1 MRRQLRSRRT
11 PSFPH
16 SYRYRLDYRCTPP
29 CLVNFLNVVDMGS
42 RYVPRLSSNSC
53 VQVILLPWLPKCWDY
68 RHEPLHLV
76 LKHFRNTEPKTL
88 CFDDQDDLNQNYLA
102 DEEEE
107 AEEEAQVIL
116 VPKSEEEEEEKE
128 KEEEEEEKKEE
139 EEGQGQ
145 PTGNAWWQ
153 KLQIMSEYLW
163 DPERR
168 MFLARTGLILLIYFF
183 FYASLAAVI
192 TLCMY
197 TLFLTI
203 SPYIPTFTER
213 VKPPGVMIRPFA
225 HSLNFNFNVSEPDTW
240 QHYVISLNGFLQGYN
255 DSLQEEMNVDCP
267 PGQYFIQDGDE
278 DEDKKACQFK
288 RSFLKNCS
296 GLEDPTFGY
305 STGQPCILLKMNRI
319 VGFRPELG
327 DPVKVSCKV
336 QRGDENDIRSI
347 SYYPESA
354 SFDLRY
360 YPYYGKLTHVNY
372 TSPLVAMHFTDVVK
386 NQAVPVQCQLKGK
399 GIINDVINDRFVG
412 RAEKTTWKKIPT
424 SEFFLGYLFDSSMMF
439 SETIRVAGTTGAHHH
454 AQLIFVFL
462 VETGFHHVG
471 QAGFELLTFSD
482 PPASA
487 SQSAEI
493 T

>member
-1 MRRQLRSRRT
+1 MRRQLRARR
-11 PSFPH
+11 PLAFPYGYH
-16 SYRYRLDYRCTPP
+16 HRL
-29 CLVNFLNVVDMGS
+29 
-42 RYVPRLSSNSC
+42 
-53 VQVILLPWLPKCWDY
+53 
-68 RHEPLHLV
+68 E
-76 LKHFRNTEPKTL
+76 
-88 CFDDQDDLNQNYLA
+88 DQDEVNLDYLA

-107 AEEEAQVIL
+107 AEEEAQVMM
-116 VPKSEEEEEEKE
+116 VPDL
-128 KEEEEEEKKEE
+128 EEEEEKKEE
-139 EEGQGQ
+139 EKEEKGDQCQ
-145 PTGNAWWQ
+145 PRGNAWWQ
-153 KLQIMSEYLW
+153 KLQIINEYLW
-163 DPERR
+163 DPER
-168 MFLARTGLILLIYFF
+168 TGLILVVYFL

-197 TLFLTI
+197 TLFLAI
-203 SPYIPTFTER
+203 SPYMLTFTEQ

-267 PGQYFIQDGDE
+267 PGQYFIQDGNE

-347 SYYPESA
+347 NYYPESA

-386 NQAVPVQCQLKGK
+386 NQAVPVQCQLKGT
-399 GIINDVINDRFVG
+399 GIINDVINDHFVG
-412 RAEKTTWKKIPT
+412 TVIFTLNI
-424 SEFFLGYLFDSSMMF
+424 
-439 SETIRVAGTTGAHHH
+439 ET
-454 AQLIFVFL
+454 
-462 VETGFHHVG
+462 
-471 QAGFELLTFSD
+471 
-482 PPASA
+482 
-487 SQSAEI
+487 
-493 T
+493 

>member
-1 MRRQLRSRRT
+1 M
-11 PSFPH
+11 
-16 SYRYRLDYRCTPP
+16 
-29 CLVNFLNVVDMGS
+29 FLGKWTSEASPNIELFFIYFDWWD
-42 RYVPRLSSNSC
+42 VPWEIFFSKKRGCVLSLF
-53 VQVILLPWLPKCWDY
+53 Q
-68 RHEPLHLV
+68 
-76 LKHFRNTEPKTL
+76 
-88 CFDDQDDLNQNYLA
+88 DDQDEVNQNYLA

-107 AEEEAQVIL
+107 AEEEARVMV
-116 VPKSEEEEEEKE
+116 VPDLEEEEEEEEEKE
-128 KEEEEEEKKEE
+128 EEEKEEEDSHSQE
-139 EEGQGQ
+139 
-145 PTGNAWWQ
+145 TDSAWWR
-153 KLQIMSEYLW
+153 KLQIVNEYLW
-163 DPERR
+163 DPEKRTS
-168 MFLARTGLILLIYFF
+168 LARTGQSWSLILVIYFF

-203 SPYIPTFTER
+203 SPYMPTFTER

-305 STGQPCILLKMNRI
+305 STGQPCILLKMNRHLI
-319 VGFRPELG
+319 HTCFYL
-327 DPVKVSCKV
+327 

-347 SYYPESA
+347 NYYPESA

-412 RAEKTTWKKIPT
+412 RVIFTLNI
-424 SEFFLGYLFDSSMMF
+424 
-439 SETIRVAGTTGAHHH
+439 ET
-454 AQLIFVFL
+454 
-462 VETGFHHVG
+462 
-471 QAGFELLTFSD
+471 
-482 PPASA
+482 
-487 SQSAEI
+487 
-493 T
+493 

>member
-1 MRRQLRSRRT
+1 MRKQLRSRRA
-11 PSFPH
+11 PAFPYG
-16 SYRYRLDYRCTPP
+16 YRYRLDDQGE
-29 CLVNFLNVVDMGS
+29 VN
-42 RYVPRLSSNSC
+42 
-53 VQVILLPWLPKCWDY
+53 K
-68 RHEPLHLV
+68 
-76 LKHFRNTEPKTL
+76 
-88 CFDDQDDLNQNYLA
+88 NYLA

-107 AEEEAQVIL
+107 AEAEPPVMVAPDL
-116 VPKSEEEEEEKE
+116 EEEEEEKE
-128 KEEEEEEKKEE
+128 EEEEESR
-139 EEGQGQ
+139 GQ
-145 PTGNAWWQ
+145 PISNAWWQ
-153 KLQIMSEYLW
+153 KLQILIESLW

-168 MFLARTGLILLIYFF
+168 MSLAQTGLILIIYFF
-183 FYASLAAVI
+183 FYASLAAAI
-192 TLCMY
+192 TLCTYM
-197 TLFLTI
+197 LFLTVN
-203 SPYIPTFTER
+203 PYMPTSTER
-213 VKPPGVMIRPFA
+213 MKTPGVMIRPFA

-267 PGQYFIQDGDE
+267 PGRYFIQDGNE

-319 VGFRPELG
+319 AGFLPELG

-347 SYYPESA
+347 NYYPESA

-399 GIINDVINDRFVG
+399 GIINDVISDRFVG
-412 RAEKTTWKKIPT
+412 RVIFTLNI
-424 SEFFLGYLFDSSMMF
+424 
-439 SETIRVAGTTGAHHH
+439 ET
-454 AQLIFVFL
+454 
-462 VETGFHHVG
+462 
-471 QAGFELLTFSD
+471 
-482 PPASA
+482 
-487 SQSAEI
+487 
-493 T
+493 

>member
-1 MRRQLRSRRT
+1 MRRQLRSRRA
-11 PSFPH
+11 PVFP
-16 SYRYRLDYRCTPP
+16 YGYGYRL
-29 CLVNFLNVVDMGS
+29 N
-42 RYVPRLSSNSC
+42 
-53 VQVILLPWLPKCWDY
+53 
-68 RHEPLHLV
+68 
-76 LKHFRNTEPKTL
+76 
-88 CFDDQDDLNQNYLA
+88 DQDEVNQNYLA

-107 AEEEAQVIL
+107 AEEEARVVMAL
-116 VPKSEEEEEEKE
+116 ELEEEEDEEEKEEEEEEEKE
-128 KEEEEEEKKEE
+128 QKEEEG
-139 EEGQGQ
+139 GQGQ
-145 PTGNAWWQ
+145 TTGNTWWQ
-153 KLQIMSEYLW
+153 KVQILNEYLW

-168 MFLARTGLILLIYFF
+168 MSLSQTGQSWRMILVIYFF

-192 TLCMY
+192 TVCMY
-197 TLFLTI
+197 MLFLTI
-203 SPYIPTFTER
+203 SPYMPTFTER
-213 VKPPGVMIRPFA
+213 MKPDLFSLPGVMIRPFA

-319 VGFRPELG
+319 VGFRPEFG

-336 QRGDENDIRSI
+336 QRGDENDIRAI
-347 SYYPESA
+347 NYYPESA

-386 NQAVPVQCQLKGK
+386 NQVVPVQCQLKGK

-412 RAEKTTWKKIPT
+412 RVIFTLNI
-424 SEFFLGYLFDSSMMF
+424 
-439 SETIRVAGTTGAHHH
+439 ET
-454 AQLIFVFL
+454 
-462 VETGFHHVG
+462 
-471 QAGFELLTFSD
+471 
-482 PPASA
+482 
-487 SQSAEI
+487 
-493 T
+493 

>member
-1 MRRQLRSRRT
+1 MRRQLRSRRA
-11 PSFPH
+11 PAFPYG
-16 SYRYRLDYRCTPP
+16 YRYRLD
-29 CLVNFLNVVDMGS
+29 
-42 RYVPRLSSNSC
+42 
-53 VQVILLPWLPKCWDY
+53 
-68 RHEPLHLV
+68 
-76 LKHFRNTEPKTL
+76 
-88 CFDDQDDLNQNYLA
+88 DQDEVNQNYLA

-107 AEEEAQVIL
+107 AEEEARVMVVHDL
-116 VPKSEEEEEEKE
+116 EEEEEEEEKE
-128 KEEEEEEKKEE
+128 EEEEEE

-145 PTGNAWWQ
+145 PTSNALWQ
-153 KLQIMSEYLW
+153 KLQIVNEHLW
-163 DPERR
+163 DPEKR
-168 MFLARTGLILLIYFF
+168 MSLARTGLILVIYFF

-203 SPYIPTFTER
+203 SPYMPTFTER

-267 PGQYFIQDGDE
+267 PGQYFIQDGNE

-305 STGQPCILLKMNRI
+305 STGQPCILLKMNR
-319 VGFRPELG
+319 
-327 DPVKVSCKV
+327 
-336 QRGDENDIRSI
+336 RGDENDIRSI
-347 SYYPESA
+347 NYYPESA

-412 RAEKTTWKKIPT
+412 RVIFTLNI
-424 SEFFLGYLFDSSMMF
+424 
-439 SETIRVAGTTGAHHH
+439 ET
-454 AQLIFVFL
+454 
-462 VETGFHHVG
+462 
-471 QAGFELLTFSD
+471 
-482 PPASA
+482 
-487 SQSAEI
+487 
-493 T
+493 

>member
-1 MRRQLRSRRT
+1 MRRQLRSRRA
-11 PSFPH
+11 PAFPYG
-16 SYRYRLDYRCTPP
+16 YRYRLD
-29 CLVNFLNVVDMGS
+29 
-42 RYVPRLSSNSC
+42 
-53 VQVILLPWLPKCWDY
+53 
-68 RHEPLHLV
+68 
-76 LKHFRNTEPKTL
+76 
-88 CFDDQDDLNQNYLA
+88 DQDEVNQNYLA

-107 AEEEAQVIL
+107 AEEEARVMV
-116 VPKSEEEEEEKE
+116 VPDLEEEEEEEEEGKEEEE
-128 KEEEEEEKKEE
+128 KEEEESQAQE
-139 EEGQGQ
+139 
-145 PTGNAWWQ
+145 TGSAWWR
-153 KLQIMSEYLW
+153 KWQIVNAYLW
-163 DPERR
+163 DPEKR
-168 MFLARTGLILLIYFF
+168 MSLARTGQSWSLILVIYFF

-203 SPYIPTFTER
+203 SPYMPTFTER

-319 VGFRPELG
+319 VGFRPEPG

-347 SYYPESA
+347 NYYPESA

-386 NQAVPVQCQLKGK
+386 NQVVPVQCQLKGK

-412 RAEKTTWKKIPT
+412 RVIFTLNI
-424 SEFFLGYLFDSSMMF
+424 
-439 SETIRVAGTTGAHHH
+439 ET
-454 AQLIFVFL
+454 
-462 VETGFHHVG
+462 
-471 QAGFELLTFSD
+471 
-482 PPASA
+482 
-487 SQSAEI
+487 
-493 T
+493 

>member
-1 MRRQLRSRRT
+1 MRRQLRSRRA
-11 PSFPH
+11 PSFPY
-16 SYRYRLDYRCTPP
+16 SYRYRLDDPDE
-29 CLVNFLNVVDMGS
+29 V
-42 RYVPRLSSNSC
+42 
-53 VQVILLPWLPKCWDY
+53 
-68 RHEPLHLV
+68 
-76 LKHFRNTEPKTL
+76 
-88 CFDDQDDLNQNYLA
+88 NQNYLA

-107 AEEEAQVIL
+107 AEEEARVTV
-116 VPKSEEEEEEKE
+116 VPKSEEEEEEEE
-128 KEEEEEEKKEE
+128 KEEEEEEEKEE

-153 KLQIMSEYLW
+153 KLQIMNEYLW

-168 MFLARTGLILLIYFF
+168 MFLARTGQSWSLILLIYFF

-267 PGQYFIQDGDE
+267 PGQYFIQDGNE

-305 STGQPCILLKMNRI
+305 STGQPCILLKMNRHPTYTC
-319 VGFRPELG
+319 FCL
-327 DPVKVSCKV
+327 

-412 RAEKTTWKKIPT
+412 RVIFTLNI
-424 SEFFLGYLFDSSMMF
+424 
-439 SETIRVAGTTGAHHH
+439 ET
-454 AQLIFVFL
+454 
-462 VETGFHHVG
+462 
-471 QAGFELLTFSD
+471 
-482 PPASA
+482 
-487 SQSAEI
+487 
-493 T
+493 

>member
-1 MRRQLRSRRT
+1 MRRQLRSRRALA
-11 PSFPH
+11 FPYG
-16 SYRYRLDYRCTPP
+16 YRYRLD
-29 CLVNFLNVVDMGS
+29 
-42 RYVPRLSSNSC
+42 
-53 VQVILLPWLPKCWDY
+53 
-68 RHEPLHLV
+68 
-76 LKHFRNTEPKTL
+76 
-88 CFDDQDDLNQNYLA
+88 DQDEVNQNYLA

-107 AEEEAQVIL
+107 AEEEARVMV
-116 VPKSEEEEEEKE
+116 VPNLEKEEEEEEEKG
-128 KEEEEEEKKEE
+128 EEEEKKEE

-145 PTGNAWWQ
+145 PTGNAWWR
-153 KLQIMSEYLW
+153 KLQILNEYLW

-168 MFLARTGLILLIYFF
+168 MSLARTGQSWRHQRLPRGLSSNLPSAVLKTPLPCNLVHGHHLLSKPFQRRCCKGLILVIYFF

-203 SPYIPTFTER
+203 SPYMPTFNEQM
-213 VKPPGVMIRPFA
+213 KPP
-225 HSLNFNFNVSEPDTW
+225 
-240 QHYVISLNGFLQGYN
+240 GYN

-278 DEDKKACQFK
+278 DADKKACQFK
-288 RSFLKNCS
+288 RSSLKNCS

-336 QRGDENDIRSI
+336 QTGDENDIRSI
-347 SYYPESA
+347 NYYPESA

-399 GIINDVINDRFVG
+399 GITNDVISDRFVG
-412 RAEKTTWKKIPT
+412 RVIFTLNI
-424 SEFFLGYLFDSSMMF
+424 
-439 SETIRVAGTTGAHHH
+439 ET
-454 AQLIFVFL
+454 
-462 VETGFHHVG
+462 
-471 QAGFELLTFSD
+471 
-482 PPASA
+482 
-487 SQSAEI
+487 
-493 T
+493 

>member
-1 MRRQLRSRRT
+1 MRRQLRSRRA
-11 PSFPH
+11 PAFPYG
-16 SYRYRLDYRCTPP
+16 YRYRLD
-29 CLVNFLNVVDMGS
+29 
-42 RYVPRLSSNSC
+42 
-53 VQVILLPWLPKCWDY
+53 
-68 RHEPLHLV
+68 
-76 LKHFRNTEPKTL
+76 
-88 CFDDQDDLNQNYLA
+88 DQDEVNQNYLA

-107 AEEEAQVIL
+107 AEEEARVMVVHDL
-116 VPKSEEEEEEKE
+116 EEEEEEEEKE
-128 KEEEEEEKKEE
+128 EEEEEE

-145 PTGNAWWQ
+145 PTSNALWQ
-153 KLQIMSEYLW
+153 KLQIVNEHLW
-163 DPERR
+163 DPEKR
-168 MFLARTGLILLIYFF
+168 MSLARTGQSWSLILVIYFF

-203 SPYIPTFTER
+203 SPYMPTFTER

-267 PGQYFIQDGDE
+267 PGQYFIQDGNE

-305 STGQPCILLKMNRI
+305 STGQPCILLKMNR
-319 VGFRPELG
+319 
-327 DPVKVSCKV
+327 
-336 QRGDENDIRSI
+336 RGDENDIRSI
-347 SYYPESA
+347 NYYPESA

-412 RAEKTTWKKIPT
+412 RVIFTLNI
-424 SEFFLGYLFDSSMMF
+424 
-439 SETIRVAGTTGAHHH
+439 ET
-454 AQLIFVFL
+454 
-462 VETGFHHVG
+462 
-471 QAGFELLTFSD
+471 
-482 PPASA
+482 
-487 SQSAEI
+487 
-493 T
+493 

>member
-1 MRRQLRSRRT
+1 MRRQLRSRRA
-11 PSFPH
+11 PAFPYG
-16 SYRYRLDYRCTPP
+16 YRYRLD
-29 CLVNFLNVVDMGS
+29 
-42 RYVPRLSSNSC
+42 
-53 VQVILLPWLPKCWDY
+53 
-68 RHEPLHLV
+68 
-76 LKHFRNTEPKTL
+76 
-88 CFDDQDDLNQNYLA
+88 DQDEVNQNYLA

-107 AEEEAQVIL
+107 AEEEAQVMM
-116 VPKSEEEEEEKE
+116 VPGLEEEEEEE
-128 KEEEEEEKKEE
+128 EGKEEEEERE

-145 PTGNAWWQ
+145 PTGNAWQQ
-153 KLQIMSEYLW
+153 KLQIVTEYLW
-163 DPERR
+163 DPEKR
-168 MFLARTGLILLIYFF
+168 MSLARTGQSRSLILVIYFF

-192 TLCMY
+192 TLFLYM
-197 TLFLTI
+197 LFLAI
-203 SPYIPTFTER
+203 SPYMPTFTEQ

-225 HSLNFNFNVSEPDTW
+225 HSLNFNFNVSEPETW
-240 QHYVISLNGFLQGYN
+240 QRYVISLNGFLQGYN

-336 QRGDENDIRSI
+336 QKGDENDIRSI
-347 SYYPESA
+347 NYYPESA

-399 GIINDVINDRFVG
+399 SIVNDVINDRFVG
-412 RAEKTTWKKIPT
+412 RIVFTLNI
-424 SEFFLGYLFDSSMMF
+424 
-439 SETIRVAGTTGAHHH
+439 ET
-454 AQLIFVFL
+454 
-462 VETGFHHVG
+462 
-471 QAGFELLTFSD
+471 
-482 PPASA
+482 
-487 SQSAEI
+487 
-493 T
+493 

>member
-1 MRRQLRSRRT
+1 MRRQLRSRRA
-11 PSFPH
+11 PAFPYG
-16 SYRYRLDYRCTPP
+16 YRYRLD
-29 CLVNFLNVVDMGS
+29 
-42 RYVPRLSSNSC
+42 
-53 VQVILLPWLPKCWDY
+53 
-68 RHEPLHLV
+68 
-76 LKHFRNTEPKTL
+76 
-88 CFDDQDDLNQNYLA
+88 DQDEVNQNYLA

-107 AEEEAQVIL
+107 AEEEARVMV
-116 VPKSEEEEEEKE
+116 VPNLKEEEEEEEEKE
-128 KEEEEEEKKEE
+128 KEEKEE
-139 EEGQGQ
+139 ESQGQ
-145 PTGNAWWQ
+145 ETSNAWWQ
-153 KLQIMSEYLW
+153 KLHIVNEYLW
-163 DPERR
+163 DPEKR
-168 MFLARTGLILLIYFF
+168 MSLARTGLILVIYFF

-203 SPYIPTFTER
+203 TPYMPTFTER

-305 STGQPCILLKMNRI
+305 STGQPCILLKMNR
-319 VGFRPELG
+319 
-327 DPVKVSCKV
+327 
-336 QRGDENDIRSI
+336 RGDENDIRSI
-347 SYYPESA
+347 NYYPESA

-412 RAEKTTWKKIPT
+412 LSLR
-424 SEFFLGYLFDSSMMF
+424 
-439 SETIRVAGTTGAHHH
+439 
-454 AQLIFVFL
+454 
-462 VETGFHHVG
+462 
-471 QAGFELLTFSD
+471 
-482 PPASA
+482 
-487 SQSAEI
+487 I
-493 T
+493 TNQTNPEYT

>member
-1 MRRQLRSRRT
+1 MRRQLRSRRA
-11 PSFPH
+11 PAFP
-16 SYRYRLDYRCTPP
+16 Y
-29 CLVNFLNVVDMGS
+29 G
-42 RYVPRLSSNSC
+42 
-53 VQVILLPWLPKCWDY
+53 Y
-68 RHEPLHLV
+68 RHRL
-76 LKHFRNTEPKTL
+76 
-88 CFDDQDDLNQNYLA
+88 DDQDEVNQNYLA
-102 DEEEE
+102 DEAAAAEE
-107 AEEEAQVIL
+107 ARVMMAPNL
-116 VPKSEEEEEEKE
+116 EEEEEDEE
-128 KEEEEEEKKEE
+128 EREEEEKEE
-139 EEGQGQ
+139 EEGQGE

-153 KLQIMSEYLW
+153 KLQIVTEYLW
-163 DPERR
+163 DPEKR
-168 MFLARTGLILLIYFF
+168 MSLARTGQSWSLILVIYFF

-203 SPYIPTFTER
+203 SPYMPTFTER

-267 PGQYFIQDGDE
+267 PGQYFIQEGNE

-336 QRGDENDIRSI
+336 Q
-347 SYYPESA
+347 
-354 SFDLRY
+354 
-360 YPYYGKLTHVNY
+360 VNY

-386 NQAVPVQCQLKGK
+386 NQAVPVQCQLRGK
-399 GIINDVINDRFVG
+399 GIINDIINDHFVG
-412 RAEKTTWKKIPT
+412 RVIFTLNI
-424 SEFFLGYLFDSSMMF
+424 
-439 SETIRVAGTTGAHHH
+439 ET
-454 AQLIFVFL
+454 
-462 VETGFHHVG
+462 
-471 QAGFELLTFSD
+471 
-482 PPASA
+482 
-487 SQSAEI
+487 
-493 T
+493 

>member
-1 MRRQLRSRRT
+1 MTLPLRRLPLVACVSEAHSLAGAARPTSLCSSRPT
-11 PSFPH
+11 QH
-16 SYRYRLDYRCTPP
+16 AQ
-29 CLVNFLNVVDMGS
+29 GS
-42 RYVPRLSSNSC
+42 REAGPLRAHRNA
-53 VQVILLPWLPKCWDY
+53 ITLLAKS
-68 RHEPLHLV
+68 HLM
-76 LKHFRNTEPKTL
+76 EQ
-88 CFDDQDDLNQNYLA
+88 DDQDEVNQNYLA

-107 AEEEAQVIL
+107 AEEEARGVGGPDL
-116 VPKSEEEEEEKE
+116 EEEEEEE
-128 KEEEEEEKKEE
+128 GQEEEEEEIEEEKEE
-139 EEGQGQ
+139 EEGQGL

-153 KLQIMSEYLW
+153 KLQTVSEYLW
-163 DPERR
+163 DPEKR
-168 MFLARTGLILLIYFF
+168 MSLARTGLILVIYFF

-203 SPYIPTFTER
+203 SPYMPTFTER

-319 VGFRPELG
+319 LGLLPRPETRHPSYTCFYL
-327 DPVKVSCKV
+327 

-347 SYYPESA
+347 NYYPESA

-412 RAEKTTWKKIPT
+412 RVIFTLNI
-424 SEFFLGYLFDSSMMF
+424 
-439 SETIRVAGTTGAHHH
+439 ET
-454 AQLIFVFL
+454 
-462 VETGFHHVG
+462 
-471 QAGFELLTFSD
+471 
-482 PPASA
+482 
-487 SQSAEI
+487 
-493 T
+493 

>member
-1 MRRQLRSRRT
+1 MRRQLRSRRA
-11 PSFPH
+11 PAFPYG
-16 SYRYRLDYRCTPP
+16 YRYRLD
-29 CLVNFLNVVDMGS
+29 
-42 RYVPRLSSNSC
+42 
-53 VQVILLPWLPKCWDY
+53 
-68 RHEPLHLV
+68 
-76 LKHFRNTEPKTL
+76 
-88 CFDDQDDLNQNYLA
+88 DQDEVNQNYLA

-107 AEEEAQVIL
+107 AEEEARVMV
-116 VPKSEEEEEEKE
+116 VPELEEEEEEKE
-128 KEEEEEEKKEE
+128 KEEEEVEEKEE

-145 PTGNAWWQ
+145 PTGNAWWR
-153 KLQIMSEYLW
+153 KLQILNEYLW

-168 MFLARTGLILLIYFF
+168 MSLARTGQ
-183 FYASLAAVI
+183 SW
-192 TLCMY
+192 
-197 TLFLTI
+197 
-203 SPYIPTFTER
+203 R
-213 VKPPGVMIRPFA
+213 VMIRPFA

-267 PGQYFIQDGDE
+267 PGQYFIQDGNE

-347 SYYPESA
+347 NYYPESA

-412 RAEKTTWKKIPT
+412 RVIFTLNI
-424 SEFFLGYLFDSSMMF
+424 
-439 SETIRVAGTTGAHHH
+439 ET
-454 AQLIFVFL
+454 
-462 VETGFHHVG
+462 
-471 QAGFELLTFSD
+471 
-482 PPASA
+482 
-487 SQSAEI
+487 
-493 T
+493 